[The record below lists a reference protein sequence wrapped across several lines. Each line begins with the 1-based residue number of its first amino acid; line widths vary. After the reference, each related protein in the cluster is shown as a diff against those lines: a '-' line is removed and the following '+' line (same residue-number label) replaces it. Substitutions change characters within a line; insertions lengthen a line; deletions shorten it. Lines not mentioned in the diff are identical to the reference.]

1 MIKFLLIIIFVIFT
15 ENIIADSDC
24 DYSLKVPS
32 FIYTVADL
40 NPAVPGTIEI
50 ENNDNDNR
58 RSCRDFFLA
67 FTKGWSGN
75 YNRRGL
81 NLRNGA
87 LIYYNLYKNSNSTGV
102 LKEPRDITSVN
113 EVLFGSLSKGEKI
126 NLNYYFTLA
135 PLNSSSPPRF
145 GTYVDV
151 VQVQVYTGTYTNIN
165 RYEGYRDLNLFINV
179 PRFISLSLVD
189 SGSQH
194 DETKTSKTLD
204 FGEIEEGEKLSFDVR
219 VVSNAGYNL
228 KVSSANN
235 GLLKRVGGVGVGSE
249 IQYDFIV
256 AGSRK
261 PLNSSSSNPV
271 SIANSTGLTP
281 PGGARVPVEISILSV
296 LNKDPGNYQDY
307 ITLSV
312 ISND

>member
-1 MIKFLLIIIFVIFT
+1 MIKKLVIMGFIFF
-15 ENIIADSDC
+15 NQDLWADSDC

-32 FIYTVADL
+32 LTYTVSDL
-40 NPAVPGTIEI
+40 NPTMPGTIEV

-67 FTKGWSGN
+67 FTKGWAGN

-113 EVLFGSLSKGEKI
+113 EVLFGTLSKGDKA

-135 PLNSSSPPRF
+135 PINSSSPPRS

-189 SGSQH
+189 SGSTH

-204 FGEIEEGEKLSFDVR
+204 FGELEENEKLSFDVR

-228 KVSSANN
+228 KVSSSNN
-235 GLLKRVGGVGVGSE
+235 GLIKRIGGTGVASE

-256 AGSRK
+256 AGIKK
-261 PLNSSSSNPV
+261 PLNSSASNPV
-271 SIANSTGLTP
+271 SIATSTGLTA
-281 PGGARVPVEISILSV
+281 PGGARVPIEIQILSV
-296 LNKDPGNYQDY
+296 TNKDPGNYQDY
-307 ITLSV
+307 LTLSV